1 MWVARSNAYTS
12 STRQYPTSAISFR
25 ENWEW
30 SPEMIV
36 PRWRSKAMLVN
47 VRERDLLGSLY
58 EPVNRTES
66 QTYQSAMSQILTLS
80 SDGETVE

>member
-1 MWVARSNAYTS
+1 
-12 STRQYPTSAISFR
+12 
-25 ENWEW
+25 
-30 SPEMIV
+30 MIV